1 MVIVAVRKSDHFQ
14 FTELSKFGEMT
25 TLRLGSRTWILLNNQ
40 RVTREIIAKRGNIT
54 SERHH
59 LPVAS
64 GIVSRGMR
72 SILQPLG
79 KWTENR
85 RVMHHLLSGSA
96 LDQYGEWQQ
105 LESTQML
112 AEYLHHPDQWYSH
125 HYRYA
130 SSVVHRVALGVRV
143 EASGEDLS
151 NLQKIATE
159 FTGSIGS
166 CLVDWF
172 PAVAMIPKPFQRWRP
187 SWEKMGKFH
196 NDVYHKWFDPVLDAI
211 KAGAA
216 PPSFARDVLMN
227 PESAYKGNSEEAMCC
242 AMQVVGAGSDTT
254 RQALNVFIMAMIEH
268 PEVFAKVRAEV
279 DSVCKG
285 DGNLRM
291 PDIADIKSLP
301 YTAATLKEVLRWRPI
316 FVLSP
321 EHTLSSDLEFEG
333 YRFPA
338 GVGFVINMHTVANDC
353 DDCHA
358 FRPERW
364 MDGNEMN
371 VLHGLWGFGGGMY
384 TRAKRYAVYFL
395 ADQASRSTGMRWLQ
409 VR

>member
-1 MVIVAVRKSDHFQ
+1 MKIFVEWRHETNSAIPALTVAFC
-14 FTELSKFGEMT
+14 F
-25 TLRLGSRTWILLNNQ
+25 
-40 RVTREIIAKRGNIT
+40 A
-54 SERHH
+54 
-59 LPVAS
+59 
-64 GIVSRGMR
+64 
-72 SILQPLG
+72 
-79 KWTENR
+79 
-85 RVMHHLLSGSA
+85 SA

-112 AEYLHHPDQWYSH
+112 AEYLHHPDQWYAH

-143 EASGEDLS
+143 EASSEDLG

-172 PAVAMIPKPFQRWRP
+172 PALAMIPRPFQRWRP

-196 NDVYHKWFDPVLDAI
+196 NAVYHTWFDPILDAI

-227 PESAYKGNSEEAMCC
+227 PESAYKGNSEEAMYC

-254 RQALNVFIMAMIEH
+254 RQALNVFIMAMIEN
-268 PEVFAKVRAEV
+268 PEVFAKVRAGV

-285 DGNLRM
+285 DGSLRM
-291 PDIADIKSLP
+291 PVVADINSLP

-333 YRFPA
+333 YRFPV

-353 DDCHA
+353 DDCHS
-358 FRPERW
+358 FRPDRW

-371 VLHGLWGFGGGMY
+371 ILHGLWGFGGGMY
-384 TRAKRYAVYFL
+384 TR
-395 ADQASRSTGMRWLQ
+395 
-409 VR
+409 